1 VHHARQNNMTLIKAC
16 ERNNRFRSL
25 VSYSQ
30 LQAKP
35 HSVKLVTQTC
45 PTLGLAATTCC
56 KSKAPVNAPLN
67 SSGPGASALVCRA
80 APVPEQFPGQ
90 HAHRALL
97 LSVDGKALQHFINDL
112 YQPSTHF
119 QYKIFEG
126 IQRKGI
132 DSKNIRD
139 SFGKS
144 NCKACGVYR
153 HRYMCVFKLG
163 SKYAW
168 SN

>member
-56 KSKAPVNAPLN
+56 RSKAPVNAPLN

-119 QYKIFEG
+119 QAKATARHAVY
-126 IQRKGI
+126 I
-132 DSKNIRD
+132 DTGTCVCSSLGLNMHGQTDRQCCQSK
-139 SFGKS
+139 SS
-144 NCKACGVYR
+144 STLYT
-153 HRYMCVFKLG
+153 
-163 SKYAW
+163 
-168 SN
+168 